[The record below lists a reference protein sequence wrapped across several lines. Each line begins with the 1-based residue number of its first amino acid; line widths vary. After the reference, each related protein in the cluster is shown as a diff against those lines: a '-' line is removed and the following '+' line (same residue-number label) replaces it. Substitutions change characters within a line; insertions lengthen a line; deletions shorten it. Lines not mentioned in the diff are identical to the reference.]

1 MAYQVV
7 QAEGSQQNLVAHNF
21 LLTLNFVSGHGGVML
36 AAFQRSQ
43 LRLKSRH
50 DNSTFGSVHIQLLL
64 HKMPSN
70 QRPLWQEMSEMW
82 AQGWRLAGPY
92 LAKSYGGLAACA
104 VLGLAAGIN
113 LV

>member
-1 MAYQVV
+1 
-7 QAEGSQQNLVAHNF
+7 
-21 LLTLNFVSGHGGVML
+21 
-36 AAFQRSQ
+36 
-43 LRLKSRH
+43 
-50 DNSTFGSVHIQLLL
+50 
-64 HKMPSN
+64 
-70 QRPLWQEMSEMW
+70 MW